1 MTGSLRG
8 TASPDEDEDDNADSP
23 DEDDNADSPDD
34 DNNDSPDDD
43 DANSN
48 DDKVANIQVF
58 WREFSVSLDV
68 LPVFSYLLFFI
79 WGV

>member
-8 TASPDEDEDDNADSP
+8 TASPDEDEDDND
-23 DEDDNADSPDD
+23 
-34 DNNDSPDDD
+34 DSPDDD

-58 WREFSVSLDV
+58 
-68 LPVFSYLLFFI
+68 
-79 WGV
+79 

>member
-1 MTGSLRG
+1 MLLTTGSLRG

-58 WREFSVSLDV
+58 
-68 LPVFSYLLFFI
+68 
-79 WGV
+79 